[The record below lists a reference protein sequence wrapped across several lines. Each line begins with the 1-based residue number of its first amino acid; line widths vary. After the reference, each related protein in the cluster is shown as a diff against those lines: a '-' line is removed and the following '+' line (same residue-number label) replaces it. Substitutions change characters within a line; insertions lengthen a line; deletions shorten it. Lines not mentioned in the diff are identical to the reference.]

1 MEISQTELQ
10 QIIQEE
16 IDTAIE
22 EGFLDRLSAKA
33 QGGMKGLGQSI
44 KAKRK
49 ELGGKLAGGRDKER
63 GAHQARSMRGQ
74 TAGLKKAKQTEV
86 IVGNHLKR
94 LKKDLDKMGLGDQ
107 QAVKTALGQLQ
118 AAVAQ
123 AAQGRTSEE

>member
-1 MEISQTELQ
+1 MEISKDELQ

-16 IDTAIE
+16 LDSAIE
-22 EGFLDRLSAKA
+22 EGWLDRLSARA
-33 QGGMKGLGQSI
+33 QGGMKGIGQSI

-49 ELGGKLAGGRDKER
+49 ELGGKLAGGRDVER

-94 LKKDLDKMGLGDQ
+94 LQKDLEKMGLGDQ
-107 QAVKTALGQLQ
+107 QSVKSALGQLQ
-118 AAVAQ
+118 SAVAQ
-123 AAQGRTSEE
+123 AAKGRTSEE